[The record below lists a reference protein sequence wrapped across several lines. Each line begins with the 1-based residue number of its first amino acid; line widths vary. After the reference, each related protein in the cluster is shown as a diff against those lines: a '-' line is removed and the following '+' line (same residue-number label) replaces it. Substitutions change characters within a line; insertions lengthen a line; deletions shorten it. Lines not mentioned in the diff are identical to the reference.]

1 MGCRPRRRG
10 VPLRRPVSSTPSSV
24 RRSSALNAERAHFCA
39 CPRPARFWFPYAGMP
54 DLVVRPAKSD
64 LRLKI
69 AYGCF
74 SLRGRGPHDG
84 GRVCACPSAVTL
96 KAAVSRAAESDC
108 QTDRTRRLSA
118 VIGRRDRSGSS
129 RPRSERR
136 AFTVPAA
143 VKTINNGDL
152 DCWTSC
158 PLGWQNE
165 RTARPGGASE
175 GAGLSPDVSS
185 PLIGRPMGRTRVP
198 SGFRPR
204 GFSRP
209 AVAGVG
215 RRARRAWKLKVALPG
230 GLEPPACGLG
240 NRRSVLM
247 SYGSSVPGRR
257 RGSPECSAI
266 QLRHDSRNVG
276 RIRAK
281 ATSPYDGDLRS
292 LSFKSTETS
301 DCPGRVSAALGCV
314 PLSASTLLFERQSF
328 QATVRSLARFNLH

>member
-1 MGCRPRRRG
+1 MCRPSG
-10 VPLRRPVSSTPSSV
+10 ALGWVGHGLSTASPRRPTEAACILYAFFGKAKQCPE
-24 RRSSALNAERAHFCA
+24 RWRAHFCA
-39 CPRPARFWFPYAGMP
+39 RPRPARFWFPYAGMP

-69 AYGCF
+69 AYGRS
-74 SLRGRGPHDG
+74 SLRGCGPHDG

-118 VIGRRDRSGSS
+118 VIRRRDRSGSS

-158 PLGWQNE
+158 PLSGQNE
-165 RTARPGGASE
+165 RTAHPGGASE

-185 PLIGRPMGRTRVP
+185 PLIGRPMGRARVP

-215 RRARRAWKLKVALPG
+215 RRARRAWKLKMVLPG

-257 RGSPECSAI
+257 RGSPERNAV
-266 QLRHDSRNVG
+266 QLRARAFGAALRNGTPGTCRLYGTRRVL
-276 RIRAK
+276 RRCFLIAVVREFYL
-281 ATSPYDGDLRS
+281 TSPRS
-292 LSFKSTETS
+292 
-301 DCPGRVSAALGCV
+301 
-314 PLSASTLLFERQSF
+314 
-328 QATVRSLARFNLH
+328 VRFIR